1 LQIERITH
9 PLFDDQSS
17 CPATLLRFC
26 TARQLPIQ
34 GEFQLETCPRRLSIR
49 TEQSRPSSPSWD
61 SWLPLQAEAEEE
73 TWQLSKASPTSERRQ
88 RATRRG
94 NLAAQQGQSDLRAE
108 TTRDKKRKP
117 GSSARP
123 VRPPS
128 GDNARQQRRLL
139 PKTIKAEQQPAAAH
153 CYTRIFHRFS
163 PQIQAD
169 SVDLRLGFPIRLPW
183 LRRTPSAGGSASS
196 WRSRPSTP
204 PSSPPTRAGSR
215 TPRPPPLQ
223 GGGRRVPLRRP

>member
-1 LQIERITH
+1 VSCNPAPLLHCTTIANPGRISVGNVSETA
-9 PLFDDQSS
+9 FDSN
-17 CPATLLRFC
+17 
-26 TARQLPIQ
+26 
-34 GEFQLETCPRRLSIR
+34 R
-49 TEQSRPSSPSWD
+49 TEQTIVPILGQLASAPSRS
-61 SWLPLQAEAEEE
+61 
-73 TWQLSKASPTSERRQ
+73 
-88 RATRRG
+88 RRG